1 MSQYICII
9 LFTYEN
15 MFGYWKDKFCNWYDE
30 DNKYICVVNDVYE
43 DKVLDHENVGNL
55 KLSKTKDDFK
65 SKSSQIVYR
74 VLMFYK

>member
-30 DNKYICVVNDVYE
+30 DNKYITGYMVVDIGKVSLGVYNLDFLTKE
-43 DKVLDHENVGNL
+43 DKIG
-55 KLSKTKDDFK
+55 
-65 SKSSQIVYR
+65 SSSSP
-74 VLMFYK
+74 